1 MTGAALLG
9 SLRFEAPG
17 YLALLA
23 VVPLLVA
30 LSLRS
35 LAALGRVRRVLAIVL
50 RCAVVSAAVLALA
63 GAQRTL
69 RVDDLTVIFVVD
81 RSRSIP
87 QDLQREAFRFITRAA
102 EARPRDDRLGIVAF
116 DAVADIEQL
125 PQRTLT
131 VETLHEPFN
140 PDQTDI
146 AAAVRLAMALLPA
159 NTAGRIVLISDGN
172 ENAGAVLPETEHY
185 KAAGVPI
192 DVLPVQYTHTH
203 EVVLESLKAP
213 PTANVDETINL
224 HVVLRSQRE
233 TTGRLLLWHNDE
245 QVDLNGA
252 APGAGLSVELQA
264 GPNRRVIQVPLRY
277 AGAHRF
283 TARFEPDRSAEDTL
297 PDNNEGRAFTVVAGQ
312 GRILILTTREDLSQV
327 QPSAEI
333 LKRALE
339 AERLVCDVAVAG
351 DAPLDQV
358 RLLEYSAVILSN
370 VPAGD
375 VRDDEKLA
383 LATYV
388 RELGGGLVMVG
399 GDTSFGAGGW
409 IGSPVEEVMPVS
421 FDIKHKK
428 QFVRGALALVMH
440 ASEVERG
447 NYLGQRC
454 AIEAVQALSSRD
466 LVGVLAWAW
475 QGTDRGHW
483 VVPMQEVGTKTAIV
497 NAIKKMSMG
506 DMPHFEDLL
515 RPAADALIAKNRDGP
530 KHIIIVSDFD
540 PQPPSH
546 ATLMKMKNAGI
557 TCSTVAIGYG
567 GHFINETLAR
577 QIADT
582 TGGRFYRTNDPNK
595 LPQIF
600 VKESREVRR
609 SLVQEGLF
617 TPRLVNPLSPVV
629 PGLTDGGLPNL
640 QGFVL
645 TTARDLADTPIVRKS
660 EEGDDPILAH
670 WQVGLGKTVAFT
682 SGLWPQWG
690 PDWTAWPRF
699 SKFWA
704 QAIRWV
710 SRQTESAAFDVTTSV
725 RGGRATIRVDALDK
739 NAEALN
745 FMDLTGTLVRPDS
758 TAQPLRLTQTGPGRY
773 EGEFDVRDRGNYIV
787 NLAYRMGRGPEA
799 VSGTLRTGLSM
810 AYSAEYAQ
818 LTANLPLLE
827 EIRARTGGRLL
838 DAGQAAQV
846 FDRTGLPRAEDR
858 RSIWET
864 LVSWML
870 VLFLADV
877 AVRRIAV
884 NPVELYRKVR
894 GFIADLA
901 GRGRPQEAAAV
912 LSKLRGARERLREA
926 QMRAGPTDA
935 GDRPASAPP
944 AAGTRY
950 EAPPAA
956 QAADDLSR
964 ALGGATEQDQP
975 VVARPPARK
984 APQSEAD
991 YTARL
996 LRAKKRARED
1006 LEKLDDGS
1014 KGGS

>member
-1 MTGAALLG
+1 MCAAALLG
-9 SLRFEAPG
+9 FVRFETPG

-23 VVPLLVA
+23 VLPLLVA
-30 LSLRS
+30 LSFRS
-35 LAALGRVRRVLAIVL
+35 LAALGRVRRVLAIVM

-69 RVDDLTVIFVVD
+69 RIDDLCVIFLLD
-81 RSRSIP
+81 RSRSVP
-87 QDLQREAFRFITRAA
+87 GDLQREAFQFVQRAA
-102 EARPRDDRLGIVAF
+102 EGRRRDDRLGIVGF
-116 DAVADIEQL
+116 DGAADVEQL
-125 PQRTLT
+125 PQRELIA
-131 VETLHEPFN
+131 EGLHEPFN

-146 AAAVRLAMALLPA
+146 AAAARLALALLPA
-159 NTAGRIVLISDGN
+159 NTIGRVVLISDGN
-172 ENAGAVLPETEHY
+172 ENAGAVLQEAQQF

-224 HVVLRSQRE
+224 HVVLRSQRA
-233 TTGRLLLWHNDE
+233 TTGRLLLWHNEE

-252 APGAGLSVELQA
+252 APGAGLAIELQA
-264 GPNRRVIQVPLRY
+264 GPNRRVLQLPLRY

-283 TARFEPDRSAEDTL
+283 TARFEPDSSTEDTL

-312 GRILILTTREDLSQV
+312 GKILILTTREDLDRP
-327 QPSAEI
+327 QPSALI
-333 LKRALE
+333 LERALE
-339 AERLVCDVAVAG
+339 AERLVCDVAIAG
-351 DAPLDQV
+351 DEPLDQV
-358 RLLEYSAVILSN
+358 RLLEYSLVVLSN

-375 VRDDEKLA
+375 IREDEKQT

-399 GDTSFGAGGW
+399 GDNSFGAGGW
-409 IGSPVEEVMPVS
+409 MGSPVEEVMPVS
-421 FDIKHKK
+421 FDVKHKK
-428 QFVRGALALVMH
+428 QFIRGALALVMH
-440 ASEVERG
+440 ACEIERG
-447 NYLGQRC
+447 NYLGERC

-475 QGTDRGHW
+475 QGGQQGHW
-483 VVPMQEVGTKTAIV
+483 VVPMQEVGTKTPII

-506 DMPHFEDLL
+506 DMPYLEDVM
-515 RPAADALIAKNRDGP
+515 RPAAEALIAKNRDGP
-530 KHIIIVSDFD
+530 KHMIVVSDFD
-540 PQPPSH
+540 PQPPSD
-546 ATLMKMKNAGI
+546 ATIKKMKDAGI

-567 GHFINETLAR
+567 SHFINETLAK
-577 QIADT
+577 QIADA
-582 TGGRFYRTNDPNK
+582 TGGRFYRTNDFSK

-609 SLVQEGLF
+609 SLVQEGVF

-640 QGFVL
+640 GGFVL
-645 TTARDLADTPIVRKS
+645 TTARELADTPIVRKS

-690 PDWTAWPRF
+690 PEWTAWPRF

-704 QAIRWV
+704 QTIRWA
-710 SRQTESAAFDVTTSV
+710 SRQAESAAFDVSTSV
-725 RGGRATIRVDALDK
+725 RGGKATLRIDALDK
-739 NAEALN
+739 NAEAIN
-745 FMDLTGTLVRPDS
+745 FMELAGTLVQPNNA
-758 TAQPLRLTQTGPGRY
+758 AQSLRLTQTGPGRY

-827 EIRARTGGRLL
+827 EVRNLTGGRLL
-838 DAGQAAQV
+838 DAQQAAQV
-846 FDRTGLPRAEDR
+846 FDRAGLPRAEDR

-894 GFIADLA
+894 SFIRDLA

-912 LSKLRGARERLREA
+912 LSTLKGARERIRES
-926 QMRAGPTDA
+926 QVQPGPKAGEA
-935 GDRPASAPP
+935 AERPP
-944 AAGTRY
+944 AAATRY
-950 EAPPAA
+950 EAPEATK
-956 QAADDLSR
+956 AADDLSR
-964 ALGGATEQDQP
+964 ALGGATSQDRP
-975 VVARPPARK
+975 VVAQPPARK
-984 APQSEAD
+984 GPQSEAD
-991 YTARL
+991 YLARL

-1006 LEKLDDGS
+1006 VDKADEGP
-1014 KGGS
+1014 GGPAA